1 MKRRLFQRMRVHLP
15 GHLLDDPGADFGVC
29 PKTRSVDVE
38 GEQSGC
44 GVGWE
49 GGREGKGSQ
58 RGEPAL

>member
-1 MKRRLFQRMRVHLP
+1 MRIHLP